1 MIATVSLAVFPSQKH
16 GISYN
21 FSINS
26 DPLTSGDCRFMN
38 GSGRGVT
45 GLVSFPGS
53 GNTWVRELL
62 QTVTGICTGTVFSD
76 HSEPVKV
83 TVVYSRLSSLSEC
96 TL

>member
-1 MIATVSLAVFPSQKH
+1 
-16 GISYN
+16 
-21 FSINS
+21 
-26 DPLTSGDCRFMN
+26 MN

-62 QTVTGICTGTVFSD
+62 RTVTGICTGTVFSD
-76 HSEPVKV
+76 HSEPINLVHSIV
-83 TVVYSRLSSLSEC
+83 RLFSLSEC